1 MLKLKIV
8 WQRLL
13 SPEGKTCDRCDATYH
28 EIFQAVA
35 KLKVAL
41 APLGIEPDLEVRAI
55 DDSKFRK
62 APSESNRIWV
72 AGQPNRIWVAGQP
85 IEEWLNATVGSSPCC
100 SVCGDSPCRTVEIGG
115 QRFEVVPESL
125 LLRASLVA
133 ASSLLA
139 PQVAPASEQN
149 V

>member
-72 AGQPNRIWVAGQP
+72 AGQP

>member
-72 AGQPNRIWVAGQP
+72 AGQP
-85 IEEWLNATVGSSPCC
+85 IEEWLNATVGSSSCC